1 MEYRRLNR
9 NKVGVLRALV
19 CIIAAGLPQLDHSA
33 RAQAVGEFYLG
44 KTIDLVIGYSPGATY
59 DLYARLVARHLGDHI
74 PGNPRVLPRNLPGG
88 GSRIAVNYV
97 YKAGPQDGT
106 VLGTADQSLPV
117 EQAMGDKLLA
127 IDVNRLNWIGNPVVS
142 NNTTVAWSASGVM
155 SIDDVK
161 AREVS
166 VGATGASTSSQYP
179 RAMNALLGTK
189 FKVVLGY
196 PGANDINLAMERGEV
211 AAKGS
216 DSWAAWKATHPDWLV
231 QKKINVLVQIGLKKD
246 PEIGAAPLMMD
257 LASTPADREVL
268 KLLSVSVAIG
278 RPLFAGPD
286 VPPARVLELR
296 KAFDETMRDPAFI
309 KDAQDER
316 LDIAPVSGLDL
327 QTLVAGVTATPRDI
341 ADRLSGIIGA
351 PE

>member
-1 MEYRRLNR
+1 MEHWGRNRLMR
-9 NKVGVLRALV
+9 YGLRALV
-19 CIIAAGLPQLDHSA
+19 CVAAAGFVAVAPNAH
-33 RAQAVGEFYLG
+33 AQVVDDFYRG
-44 KTIDLVIGYSPGATY
+44 KTIDLIIGYSPGATY
-59 DLYARLVARHLGDHI
+59 DLYARLVARHLGEHI
-74 PGNPRVLPRNLPGG
+74 PGNPRILPRNLPGS

-117 EQAMGDKLLA
+117 ERVMGDKLL
-127 IDVNRLNWIGNPVVS
+127 IVDVNRLNWIGNPVVS
-142 NNTTVAWSASGVM
+142 NNTTVAWSASGVR

-161 AREVS
+161 AREVT

-179 RAMNALLGTK
+179 RAMNALIGTK

-216 DSWAAWKATHPDWLV
+216 DSWAAWKATRPDWLA
-231 QKKINVLVQIGLKKD
+231 QKKINVLVQIGLRKD
-246 PEIGAAPLMMD
+246 PEIGDVPLMMD
-257 LASTPADREVL
+257 LARTPGDREVL
-268 KLLSVSVAIG
+268 KLLSVSVGIG

-286 VPPARVLELR
+286 VPAARVALLR
-296 KAFDETMRDPAFI
+296 KAFDETMIDPAFL
-309 KDAQDER
+309 KDAQDEH
-316 LDIAPVSGLDL
+316 LDISPVSGLDL
-327 QTLVAGVTATPRDI
+327 QALVEGVTATPRDI
-341 ADRLSGIIGA
+341 ADRLLGIIGA